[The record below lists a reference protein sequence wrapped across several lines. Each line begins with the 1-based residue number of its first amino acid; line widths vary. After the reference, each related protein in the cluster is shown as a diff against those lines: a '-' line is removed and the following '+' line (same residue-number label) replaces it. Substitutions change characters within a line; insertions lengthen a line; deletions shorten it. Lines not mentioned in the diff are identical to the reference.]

1 MHDLALVP
9 GLNNTGAVWDAV
21 VPRLSAT
28 ARCHAFDNKAA
39 DSLDAIADDWL
50 ARLPP
55 RFHLAGFSFG
65 GYVALAMLA
74 KAPERVA
81 GIAMICTSPF
91 ADIPGQVAARE
102 KSIATAQEG
111 GYRAMVAAQ
120 AGVAFHPDSLKDA
133 SMMTRREAMVDA
145 YGAERFVAHQRAA
158 LARPDRTALLAAYP
172 GPQLIVAATGDN
184 AFPLKVMQRFAEG
197 MPRARF
203 EIVERSGHLLP
214 MEQPAALAA
223 IVADWLD
230 TP

>member
-1 MHDLALVP
+1 MPELALIP
-9 GLNNTGAVWDAV
+9 GLNNTAAVWDGVIPQLGAAV
-21 VPRLSAT
+21 
-28 ARCHAFDNKAA
+28 RCHAFDNLAA
-39 DSLDAIADDWL
+39 DNLDAIADDWL

-91 ADIPGQVAARE
+91 ADIPGQVTARE
-102 KSIATAQEG
+102 KSIATAREG

-120 AGVAFHPDSLKDA
+120 ASAAFHPDSLKDA
-133 SMMTRREAMVDA
+133 SLMARREAMVDA

-172 GPQLIVAATGDN
+172 DPLLIVAAAGDN
-184 AFPLKVMQRFAEG
+184 AFPLKIMQRLADAV
-197 MPRARF
+197 PQARF

-214 MEQPAALAA
+214 MERPGVLAE
-223 IVADWLD
+223 ILNDWLGAR
-230 TP
+230 